1 MNRGP
6 VRVFIALLS
15 CALLLWS
22 VGCSSSGA
30 PPSTTPPTPPPIPTA
45 PTGPNVATISV
56 NTGPAA
62 SIDEPYVNGGFT
74 SVTVCSPGSTTQC
87 QTINGILVDTGSYG
101 LRVLSSALTV
111 SLNQEND
118 TNGNPIVECAPF
130 ASGFAWG
137 PVQTADLT
145 ISGETAKSVPIQV
158 MGAQNYPDTGAPTTP
173 SCSDDG
179 TYSGLDSLTSLGAN
193 GILGVGLFAQD
204 CGNGCTLSGVSNT
217 GYYFSCPGGSDAN
230 CTVAPEALSAQVVNP
245 VVMFPVD
252 NNGVIVEL
260 PAVSADT
267 VATSITGYLVFGI
280 GTESNNGL
288 GSATVYSVDPTYG
301 NFTTEFEGEE
311 YYDSSF
317 LDSGS
322 DALYF
327 DPTNTDLV
335 NEGCTDNEF
344 YCPASP
350 EAFSATN
357 EGFSNGASSQV
368 NFTVANADSFFDN
381 QADDADGVFNGLAG
395 PFSGVFDWGLPFFY
409 GLNVY
414 TAIDCQSQ
422 PINCQATPAGAGP
435 FWAY

>member
-1 MNRGP
+1 MSRNPSRA
-6 VRVFIALLS
+6 FIALLS

-22 VGCSSSGA
+22 VGCSGSGA
-30 PPSTTPPTPPPIPTA
+30 PPTTTPPTPPPSPTA
-45 PTGPNVATISV
+45 PTGPNVAAITV

-62 SIDEPYVNGGFT
+62 STGSPYVNGGFT
-74 SVTVCSPGSTTQC
+74 SVTVCSPGSTSKC

-101 LRVLSSALTV
+101 LRILSSALTTV
-111 SLNQEND
+111 SLNQQTD
-118 TNGNPIVECAPF
+118 SSGNPIVECAPF
-130 ASGFAWG
+130 ASGFTWG

-145 ISGETAKSVPIQV
+145 ISGEAAKSVPIQV
-158 MGAQNYPDTGAPTTP
+158 LGSPNYPDTGAPTTP
-173 SCSDDG
+173 SCSDG
-179 TYSGLDSLTSLGAN
+179 STFSGLDSLAALGAN

-204 CGNGCTLSGVSNT
+204 CGNGCTLTGVSNT
-217 GYYFSCPGGSDAN
+217 GYYFSCPGGSDTN
-230 CTVAPEALSAQVVNP
+230 CAVTSEALSAQVVNP

-260 PAVSADT
+260 PAVPADT
-267 VATSITGYLVFGI
+267 VATSITGYLIFGI
-280 GTESNNGL
+280 GTESNNGM
-288 GSATVYSVDPTYG
+288 GSATVYSVDPTSG
-301 NFTTEFEGEE
+301 NFSTEFEGLP
-311 YYDSSF
+311 YTDSSF

-335 NEGCTDNEF
+335 NEECADLDDEF
-344 YCPASP
+344 YCPTSP

-357 EGFSNGASSQV
+357 EGFSNGTSGQV

-381 QADDADGVFNGLAG
+381 QADNSDGVFNGLAG

-414 TAIDCQSQ
+414 TAIDGQ
-422 PINCQATPAGAGP
+422 NTPAGVGP

>member
-1 MNRGP
+1 MNRSP
-6 VRVFIALLS
+6 VRVFIAVLS

-22 VGCSSSGA
+22 IGCSGSGA
-30 PPSTTPPTPPPIPTA
+30 PTSTTPPTPPPSPTA

-62 SIDEPYVNGGFT
+62 PGYPYVNGGFT

-101 LRVLSSALTV
+101 LRVLSSALTTV
-111 SLNQEND
+111 SLSQQ
-118 TNGNPIVECAPF
+118 TSNGNPIVECAPF

-145 ISGETAKSVPIQV
+145 ISGEAAKSVPIQV
-158 MGAQNYPDTGAPTTP
+158 LGSPNYPDTGAPTNP
-173 SCSDDG
+173 SCSDGG
-179 TYSGLDSLTSLGAN
+179 TYSGLDTLTALGAN

-217 GYYFSCPGGSDAN
+217 GYYFSCPVGEPESDCAV
-230 CTVAPEALSAQVVNP
+230 TAEAVTSQVVNP

-288 GSATVYSVDPTYG
+288 GSATIYGVDPTYG
-301 NFTTEFEGEE
+301 NFTTEFEGLE

-335 NEGCTDNEF
+335 NEECANLEDEF
-344 YCPASP
+344 YCPTSA

-357 EGFSNGASSQV
+357 EGFSNGTSGQV

-381 QADDADGVFNGLAG
+381 QADDTDGVFNGLAG

-414 TAIDCQSQ
+414 TAIDGQ
-422 PINCQATPAGAGP
+422 NTPAGVGP